1 MQKLVYP
8 LAVVLLALLWQ
19 TATVNINYSGNWTA
33 LFCTGD
39 LRPTPPALASENI
52 YTFTG
57 SNGFDGQYYHYIA
70 HDPWPG
76 GKMSSYVDAAG
87 IRYCRILLPAAAYLL
102 ALGRQQ
108 FIDFAY
114 IAAGLAFL
122 FLGVWWF
129 RVFSE
134 RSGRP
139 PEWALVFPLL
149 PASMIFFDRLT
160 VDHALAALAAA
171 FVVYAASESSG
182 KLWVVLALAP
192 LARDTG
198 LVLVAAYCLYCLS
211 RRRWKRAAWFATA
224 GLPWLGWSLFVWS
237 RVGHPRYDV
246 ILVPLSAVLHWLF
259 HPPHYPPRVPAAWL
273 VQFGDVLALL
283 GMLAAV
289 ALACALAARRRRDP
303 VAIAALL
310 YAVAAVCF
318 QKPVVWET
326 VYNYGR
332 IFTPLLVLVAAGWL
346 PSRPWLAALPVA
358 LILPRILMQ
367 YAPQLMG
374 IAGTLLGIRLT

>member
-1 MQKLVYP
+1 MRKLVYP

-160 VDHALAALAAA
+160 VDHGSRAGAAGPGYRVGAGSRLLPLLSEPAAVEARGVVRHGRAALA
-171 FVVYAASESSG
+171 G
-182 KLWVVLALAP
+182 M
-192 LARDTG
+192 
-198 LVLVAAYCLYCLS
+198 VLVRVVS
-211 RRRWKRAAWFATA
+211 R
-224 GLPWLGWSLFVWS
+224 GPSSL
-237 RVGHPRYDV
+237 
-246 ILVPLSAVLHWLF
+246 
-259 HPPHYPPRVPAAWL
+259 
-273 VQFGDVLALL
+273 
-283 GMLAAV
+283 
-289 ALACALAARRRRDP
+289 
-303 VAIAALL
+303 
-310 YAVAAVCF
+310 
-318 QKPVVWET
+318 
-326 VYNYGR
+326 
-332 IFTPLLVLVAAGWL
+332 
-346 PSRPWLAALPVA
+346 
-358 LILPRILMQ
+358 
-367 YAPQLMG
+367 
-374 IAGTLLGIRLT
+374 